1 MAKHDLLAKV
11 RQAEGKVELS
21 RGMRCSG
28 DGDDDTTG
36 RRCCWAPPYNIPL
49 LSLDAYLRLHHIH
62 IMHSSLA
69 ACSTCEKEE
78 IKTEGKKQGKAR
90 SSRER
95 ERERER
101 KRERVSKSIPGAAF
115 AHRRLRETFSG
126 KRFAEG
132 EDGVGESG
140 CLRRGRENAGRDI
153 GCRGSEEL

>member
-1 MAKHDLLAKV
+1 LPLVVHARKKRSRQREKNKEKRVLA
-11 RQAEGKVELS
+11 
-21 RGMRCSG
+21 
-28 DGDDDTTG
+28 
-36 RRCCWAPPYNIPL
+36 
-49 LSLDAYLRLHHIH
+49 
-62 IMHSSLA
+62 
-69 ACSTCEKEE
+69 
-78 IKTEGKKQGKAR
+78 
-90 SSRER
+90 ER